1 MTPVALKETLEALIR
16 QQLPAFIWG
25 PPGIGKSSI
34 VKEIA
39 NEMAIGFIDLRL
51 TLLDPTDLKGIPF
64 LKRNQAIWASP
75 SFLPKKDERGG
86 ILFLDELNAAP
97 PSVQAAAYQLI
108 LDRRVGEYVLPAN
121 WSIVAAGNRENDRG
135 VTHKMPTPLANRFVH
150 FDMEVS
156 LSDWRQWAFKHRV
169 DDAIISFLGLRS
181 DALFIFDAKL
191 GEKSFPTPRSWEYV
205 DTILK
210 STIKEEHLFDAIKG
224 AIGEK
229 TAADFIAYK
238 KEMTE
243 LPPFDLIF
251 EGRSQYYPKTPST
264 LHVTASILV
273 TEALHNPDKRRLNN
287 LLRYTLKL
295 EPEFAI
301 MIVRDLQAQGIRFDR
316 LEAWK
321 DWTAQFSYLLSS

>member
-1 MTPVALKETLEALIR
+1 MTAIALKETLEALIR
-16 QQLPAFIWG
+16 QQLPAFVWG
-25 PPGIGKSSI
+25 APGIGKSSI
-34 VKEIA
+34 VREIA
-39 NEMAIGFIDLRL
+39 DDLAIGFIDLRL

-64 LKRNQAIWASP
+64 LKRNHAIWATP
-75 SFLPKKDERGG
+75 SFLPSEDERGG

-108 LDRRVGEYVLPAN
+108 LDRRVGEYVLPDN

-150 FDMEVS
+150 FEMEVS
-156 LSDWRQWAFKHRV
+156 INDWRVWAFKNHV
-169 DDAIISFLGLRS
+169 HDSIISFLGLRS
-181 DALFIFDAKL
+181 DALFIFEAKS

-205 DTILK
+205 NTILK
-210 STIKEEHLFDAIKG
+210 SSLNEAYLFDAIKG

-229 TAADFIAYK
+229 TAAEFIAYK
-238 KEMTE
+238 NEMTD

-251 EGRSQYYPKTPST
+251 EGRSQYRPKTPSA

-273 TEALHNPDKRRLNN
+273 TEALHNPLKKRLNH
-287 LLRYTLKL
+287 LLRYTIDL

-301 MIVRDLQAQGIRFDR
+301 MIIRDLQSQGIRFDR

-321 DWTAQFSYLLSS
+321 DWTARFSYLLS